1 MFCFPSPSILPTL
14 LPGPFS
20 PVPKPGKRSEVAI
33 PSVVSGSVYLAGRYL
48 MYVDCVL
55 DNKITCLRCEARWRC
70 LLSYYRA
77 FLFHFWR
84 VRTRTQSFQ
93 FLFLYGLEIGKY
105 FYIHSLTLSR
115 RVSSKLFDGISWVQP
130 DSFILHEAAV
140 FGRKAKLFGNR
151 LMHNSAFQQIILSSV
166 IVYTFL

>member
-1 MFCFPSPSILPTL
+1 MFCFPSPSILPTS

-115 RVSSKLFDGISWVQP
+115 RVSSKLFDGISW
-130 DSFILHEAAV
+130 D
-140 FGRKAKLFGNR
+140 
-151 LMHNSAFQQIILSSV
+151 
-166 IVYTFL
+166 TT